1 MSFSTV
7 LTIILGLIDLII
19 PIIVDFAIL
28 LHLLTIKLNKIDK
41 TFLIILGLFCFLISS
56 FISERAA
63 DIIITLLELIS
74 LTIYFLFN
82 KKENR
87 NIVLGSVLT
96 FAVFDEVLYL
106 LSNIF
111 INLIRHDQTYF
122 SSIISISLEII
133 AYLTIK
139 HYIPTIRKLI
149 TDKNSKIFIGI
160 LLYLYLLGIGV
171 EFYISG
177 DNRTTEVV
185 TISLILLALQ
195 SIFAFVLYFAMVHTE
210 NNLLSKKDQEQQK
223 LRYELLKTKNQ
234 ELNNEYKQLKEYAD
248 YLDKNEDDLRK
259 FKHDYQNML
268 NSLIISA
275 EEGKTSEVVNKL
287 KEYTNSH
294 IDEKALRKYKGLNH
308 VHIDYL
314 KSIAIAKLAK
324 LYNSNLDYSFGC
336 DNDLDQIPHSVD
348 YLDLTRLIGIAFD
361 NAYEESIALQKETGK
376 PHAARIEAMYYQ
388 ENGDFEFEIKN
399 KIRKRE
405 IDQNKISQKNY
416 TTKQYHMGY
425 GLANVKEIAQKYK
438 TTMMIN
444 YGVEDNWF
452 VFNLVIFPDNMEE

>member
-1 MSFSTV
+1 MK
-7 LTIILGLIDLII
+7 IIDLLLDPFASVISII
-19 PIIVDFAIL
+19 IDFFFV
-28 LHLLTIKLNKIDK
+28 NKIIRKLTNKDRRFEGILFLIVFILSLITNDIQTNIGC
-41 TFLIILGLFCFLISS
+41 TFL
-56 FISERAA
+56 EV
-63 DIIITLLELIS
+63 IS
-74 LTIYFLFN
+74 LLLYFALI
-82 KKENR
+82 KKTDFKLT
-87 NIVLGSVLT
+87 LGAILT

-106 LSNIF
+106 LSGIF
-111 INLIRHDQTYF
+111 IDLIPHGQISF
-122 SSIISISLEII
+122 SSIISITLEII
-133 AYLTIK
+133 AYLFIK

-234 ELNNEYKQLKEYAD
+234 ELDNEYKQLKEYAD

-275 EEGKTSEVVNKL
+275 EEGKTNEVVNKL
-287 KEYTNSH
+287 KEYTDSH

-324 LYNSNLDYSFGC
+324 LYNSDLDYSFGC

-376 PHAARIEAMYYQ
+376 LHAARIEAMYYQ
-388 ENGDFEFEIKN
+388 ENDDFEFEIKN

-416 TTKQYHMGY
+416 TTKQHHMGY

-444 YGVEDNWF
+444 YGVEDDWF